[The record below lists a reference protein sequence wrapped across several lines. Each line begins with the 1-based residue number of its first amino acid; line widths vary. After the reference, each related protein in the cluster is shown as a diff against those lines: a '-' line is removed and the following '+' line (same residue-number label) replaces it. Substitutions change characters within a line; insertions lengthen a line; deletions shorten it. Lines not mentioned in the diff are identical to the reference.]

1 MNRNFKAKTPVM
13 KRYLNLI
20 QTLYT
25 VNHNSG
31 IDILRVVLMQ
41 QVFMIMTLPRFLSQQ
56 LLNSQLSLTLV
67 LTLIES

>member
-1 MNRNFKAKTPVM
+1 M

-20 QTLYT
+20 QTLYN

-56 LLNSQLSLTLV
+56 LLNS
-67 LTLIES
+67 

>member
-1 MNRNFKAKTPVM
+1 M

-20 QTLYT
+20 QTLYN

-67 LTLIES
+67 LTLIESSLP

>member
-1 MNRNFKAKTPVM
+1 M

-56 LLNSQLSLTLV
+56 SMNSSLSLTLV
-67 LTLIES
+67 LTLIESSLSWS